1 MNEELR
7 MQNEE
12 LHLADGGAG
21 WPCHNVPAAQ
31 ASKVASAFA
40 WLRRDRTRP
49 CPPPRRWLSFV
60 KLCKALEFKKWRAA
74 TGQRGEAPSVQAPTS
89 RETSSVQHPSTNL
102 PGRCPA
108 VFAEGHQ
115 PGGSSDK
122 TSKLR
127 NEPILEMRLSPDFT
141 DVKWRF

>member
-1 MNEELR
+1 

-49 CPPPRRWLSFV
+49 CPPPGRWL
-60 KLCKALEFKKWRAA
+60 
-74 TGQRGEAPSVQAPTS
+74 
-89 RETSSVQHPSTNL
+89 
-102 PGRCPA
+102 
-108 VFAEGHQ
+108 
-115 PGGSSDK
+115 
-122 TSKLR
+122 
-127 NEPILEMRLSPDFT
+127 
-141 DVKWRF
+141 